1 MIKKYIIIFIL
12 ILIKGSVTAQPN
24 DPLYDVSQKVHFGF
38 SIIGTYGKMKFSGS
52 KEFFTLDNDT
62 LNYISTKN
70 FPGLGVGGIFNY
82 HLTEFWDLRSMIIV
96 QVMAQRNLTYHFR
109 GGIEKTAYLQSTY
122 FELPVLIKYKSVRR
136 KNFRFYVIGGM
147 GYRYNFTNDVET
159 QRSTTKPIVAL
170 KPNTFNYDLGLGLD
184 LYYPYFKFSPEF
196 KISNDIT
203 NALVKDGFIF
213 TKSLGGLYPKLIQ
226 FSLHFE

>member
-1 MIKKYIIIFIL
+1 MKKKILIFIL
-12 ILIKGSVTAQPN
+12 IFISVKSFSQQN
-24 DPLYDVSQKVHFGF
+24 DPLYDRSQKVHFGF

-52 KEFFTLDNDT
+52 QEIFTLENDT

-82 HLTEFWDLRSMIIV
+82 HLNENWDLRSMIIV
-96 QVMAQRNLTYHFR
+96 QVMTQRNLTYHFR

-122 FELPVLIKYKSVRR
+122 FELPLLIKYKSER
-136 KNFRFYVIGGM
+136 KKNHRFYIIGGL

-170 KPNTFNYDLGLGLD
+170 KPNTFNYDIGFGFD
-184 LYYPYFKFSPEF
+184 LYYPYFKFSPEI

-203 NALVKDGFIF
+203 NAIVKDGFIF